1 MRVCFSCRA
10 AGSLCLF
17 NNVFDAPER
26 ARRCLNSCRTTT
38 CSGAASMYSIHMTLK
53 CVVTAVAGFLS
64 LELCALTSGFG
75 NPIAAHAQSSAI
87 DLAPAQ
93 PPVLTSSHHL
103 LDLLVIAEPST
114 ITLGDRRPVAWV
126 FEICPRTVARNDNC
140 PSGSQTFAPYGGIR
154 LQLYAGDHLRMR
166 LINRLPPVPADAI
179 YAHGSDAMMNGM
191 LDANPVNIH
200 THGLIVEPRKPD
212 AKDPTY
218 GDYVFVLG
226 YPAGKLPPMVSP
238 DESATDKP
246 IQYDIYIPSYHP
258 SGIYWFHPH
267 VHGLNINQLSEGLS
281 GVITIGRITD
291 YVSAP
296 GRTAIPERYFILKDM
311 QVMGNGR
318 VVDQED
324 SAFCAPYD
332 LAYVQRN
339 GYCQGR
345 NSSGGDGDFRLPA
358 GHSFPGLHHLGS
370 TGADYTGGLWFF
382 TVNGDVYPHLPA
394 PSGSGELWRMLNAGA
409 SRTYDLVLRDDQTS
423 AAIPFQVVSLDGGAL
438 APPAGT
444 TGVDPGTVVDAIPCP
459 GATTKSSSSDSAG
472 NSARDQAQ
480 SLSAQ
485 PVCATHL
492 VLFPSAR
499 AEIWVAPQLHS
510 ATLLTEMVSTGPAG
524 DRWPQVNLAHIA
536 AGQLAAVPVLLQ
548 VRAVS
553 VPPAAEAKLTNDGG
567 PNRKQ
572 LAALP
577 SHPADSEAPPACA
590 VLPID
595 HRRRIFFGVPASN
608 KNGYGLGLEEV
619 DENDNPVPGTFR
631 DIAVFDPA
639 TISVCLPLG
648 PGNKPVTE
656 EWELVNVSGEAHNFH
671 IHQAKFYVLPQNAP
685 PGDAGKLMDNVSIPN
700 GGKACDGTVAT
711 WRSGRCKVESVV
723 VGIPF
728 SEPGDFMYHCH
739 IGEHQDSGMMARI
752 RVIPFP

>member
-1 MRVCFSCRA
+1 MRINLQDA
-10 AGSLCLF
+10 ASI
-17 NNVFDAPER
+17 PW
-26 ARRCLNSCRTTT
+26 TTT
-38 CSGAASMYSIHMTLK
+38 RGGAASIQSIHMRSK
-53 CVVTAVAGFLS
+53 CAVAAMAGIVCLGS
-64 LELCALTSGFG
+64 CVASSSAFG
-75 NPIAAHAQSSAI
+75 KTIAADANSAAI
-87 DLAPAQ
+87 NQAPVKPPVAE
-93 PPVLTSSHHL
+93 PPVLTSSNHL

-126 FEICPRTVARNDNC
+126 FEMCPRAVALNDTC
-140 PSGSQTFAPYGGIR
+140 PAGSQTFAPYGGIR

-191 LDANPVNIH
+191 LEANPVNIH
-200 THGLIVEPRKPD
+200 THGLIVEPRKAD

-218 GDYVFVLG
+218 GDYSFVLG

-238 DESATDKP
+238 DETATDKP
-246 IQYDIYIPSYHP
+246 IQYDIYIPRNHP

-267 VHGLNINQLSEGLS
+267 VHGLNINQISEGLS
-281 GVITIGRITD
+281 GVITIGRVTD
-291 YVSAP
+291 YASAP
-296 GRTAIPERYFILKDM
+296 NGTAIPERYFILKDM
-311 QVMGNGR
+311 QVMGNGH

-324 SAFCAPYD
+324 SAFCAPLD

-345 NSSGGDGDFRLPA
+345 NSSGGDGDVRLPA
-358 GHSFPGLHHLGS
+358 GHAFPGMHHLGS

-382 TVNGDVYPHLPA
+382 TINGDVYPQLPA
-394 PSGSGELWRMLNAGA
+394 PSGSGELWRLLNAGA
-409 SRTYDLVLRDDQTS
+409 SRTYDLLLRDDQTNT
-423 AAIPFQVVSLDGGAL
+423 AIPFQVVSLDGGAS
-438 APPAGT
+438 APPSGT
-444 TGVDPGTVVDAIPCP
+444 TAVSATAPTTNTVDVVPCP
-459 GATTKSSSSDSAG
+459 GTTMQTSTSASAG
-472 NSARDQAQ
+472 NSARAQ
-480 SLSAQ
+480 VRSLSAE

-536 AGQLAAVPVLLQ
+536 AGQPPAVPVLLHIRADS
-548 VRAVS
+548 VR
-553 VPPAAEAKLTNDGG
+553 PAAEAKMTDNGG
-567 PNRKQ
+567 PNRNQ
-572 LAALP
+572 LAAVP
-577 SHPADSEAPPACA
+577 THPRENHDLMASPGCA
-590 VLPID
+590 VLPTD

-619 DENDNPVPGTFR
+619 DENDHPVPGTFR
-631 DIAVFDPA
+631 DIAVFDPSL
-639 TISVCLPLG
+639 ISVCLPLG
-648 PGNKPVTE
+648 PGNKPVAE

-685 PGDAGKLMDNVSIPN
+685 QGDAGKLMDNVSLPN
-700 GGKACDGTVAT
+700 GGATCDGTVAT
-711 WRSGRCKVESVV
+711 WRSGRCKVASVV
-723 VGIPF
+723 VRIPF

-752 RVIPFP
+752 RVIPFQ

>member
-1 MRVCFSCRA
+1 MSMRS
-10 AGSLCLF
+10 
-17 NNVFDAPER
+17 
-26 ARRCLNSCRTTT
+26 
-38 CSGAASMYSIHMTLK
+38 K
-53 CVVTAVAGFLS
+53 CVVATVAGFVCLG
-64 LELCALTSGFG
+64 LCALTSSFG
-75 NPIAAHAQSSAI
+75 DAIAGPADSGPIDQ
-87 DLAPAQ
+87 APAGPPGPE
-93 PPVLTSSHHL
+93 PPVLTSSNHL

-114 ITLGDRRPVAWV
+114 IMLGDRRPVAWV
-126 FEICPRTVARNDNC
+126 FEICPRAVAQNDNC
-140 PSGSQTFAPYGGIR
+140 PDGAQTFAPYGGIR

-166 LINRLPPVPADAI
+166 LVNRLPPVPADAI

-191 LDANPVNIH
+191 LVANPVNIH
-200 THGLIVEPRKPD
+200 THGLIVEPRKAD
-212 AKDPTY
+212 ANDPTY
-218 GDYVFVLG
+218 GDYSFVLG
-226 YPAGKLPPMVSP
+226 YPAGKMPPVVMPGHTV
-238 DESATDKP
+238 TDKP
-246 IQYDIYIPSYHP
+246 IQYDIYIPPRHP

-281 GVITIGRITD
+281 GVITIGRVTD
-291 YVSAP
+291 YASAP
-296 GRTAIPERYFILKDM
+296 NGIAVPERYLILKDM
-311 QVMGNGR
+311 QVTGNSH

-324 SAFCAPYD
+324 AAFCAPID

-358 GHSFPGLHHLGS
+358 GHVFPGMHHLGS

-382 TVNGDVYPHLPA
+382 TVNGDVYPQLPA
-394 PSGSGELWRMLNAGA
+394 PSGLGELWRMLNAGA
-409 SRTYDLVLRDDQTS
+409 SRTYYLILRDDQTK
-423 AAIPFQVVSLDGGAL
+423 AAIPFQVVSLNGGAL

-444 TGVDPGTVVDAIPCP
+444 TGVGAGAAVDAVPCP
-459 GATTKSSSSDSAG
+459 GATMKASAPSSAG
-472 NSARDQAQ
+472 NSAQTR
-480 SLSAQ
+480 SFSEQ

-524 DRWPQVNLAHIA
+524 DRWPQANLAHIA
-536 AGQLAAVPVLLQ
+536 AGQPP
-548 VRAVS
+548 AVS
-553 VPPAAEAKLTNDGG
+553 VLLHIRDVSIRADSVRLASATTDNRG
-567 PNRKQ
+567 PNGND
-572 LAALP
+572 LAAAPTHLG
-577 SHPADSEAPPACA
+577 DSPESTAPPACA
-590 VLPID
+590 SLPTN

-619 DENDNPVPGTFR
+619 DENDQPVPGTFR
-631 DIAVFDPA
+631 DITVFDPSL
-639 TISVCLPLG
+639 ISVCLPLG

-685 PGDAGKLMDNVSIPN
+685 QGDAGMLMDNVSLPN
-700 GGKACDGTVAT
+700 GGATCDGTVAK
-711 WRSGRCKVESVV
+711 WRSGRCKVASVV
-723 VGIPF
+723 VRIPF

-752 RVIPFP
+752 RVIPFQ

>member
-1 MRVCFSCRA
+1 M
-10 AGSLCLF
+10 
-17 NNVFDAPER
+17 
-26 ARRCLNSCRTTT
+26 
-38 CSGAASMYSIHMTLK
+38 
-53 CVVTAVAGFLS
+53 
-64 LELCALTSGFG
+64 LTSGFG
-75 NPIAAHAQSSAI
+75 ETIAPNADSAAI
-87 DLAPAQ
+87 NQAPAE
-93 PPVLTSSHHL
+93 PPVLTSSNHL

-126 FEICPRTVARNDNC
+126 FEICPRAVARNDNC

-166 LINRLPPVPADAI
+166 LISRLPPVPADAI

-200 THGLIVEPRKPD
+200 THGLIVEPRKAN

-238 DESATDKP
+238 GETATDKP
-246 IQYDIYIPSYHP
+246 IQYDIYIPPNHP

-267 VHGLNINQLSEGLS
+267 VHGLSINHLSEGLS
-281 GVITIGRITD
+281 GVITIGRVTD

-296 GRTAIPERYFILKDM
+296 SGTAIPERYFILKDM
-311 QVMGNGR
+311 QVMGNSQ

-358 GHSFPGLHHLGS
+358 GHSFPGIHHLGS

-382 TVNGDVYPHLPA
+382 TINGNVYPQLPA
-394 PSGSGELWRMLNAGA
+394 PSGSGELWRLLNAGA
-409 SRTYDLVLRDDQTS
+409 SRTYDLLLRDDQTN

-444 TGVDPGTVVDAIPCP
+444 TAVGAGNAVDAVPCP
-459 GATTKSSSSDSAG
+459 GATMEASTSPSAG
-472 NSARDQAQ
+472 NSALAQAR
-480 SLSAQ
+480 SFSAH
-485 PVCATHL
+485 PVCATHV

-536 AGQLAAVPVLLQ
+536 AGQPAAVPVLLQ
-548 VRAVS
+548 IRAVS
-553 VPPAAEAKLTNDGG
+553 VRPTSEAIRPAAEAILPDDGG
-567 PNRKQ
+567 PNRNQ
-572 LAALP
+572 LATVKTLSSELQASTAP
-577 SHPADSEAPPACA
+577 SGCA
-590 VLPID
+590 VLPRD

-631 DIAVFDPA
+631 DIAVFDPSS
-639 TISVCLPLG
+639 ISVCLPLG

-671 IHQAKFYVLPQNAP
+671 IHQAQFYVLPQNAP
-685 PGDAGKLMDNVSIPN
+685 PGDAGKLMDNVSMPN
-700 GGKACDGTVAT
+700 GGTTCDGTVAT
-711 WRSGRCKVESVV
+711 WRRGRCKVASVV
-723 VGIPF
+723 VRIPF

-752 RVIPFP
+752 RVIPFQ